1 MIFKS
6 CCRRLGAT
14 GMLLLLSVAAPAQ
27 QKDEPIKL
35 ESTLVLVDAIV
46 LSRKTNTAVGDLKRD
61 DFKIEEDGK
70 RQAITHFSREG
81 LPLSVV
87 LLLDISGSMYPVIDE
102 LQRTALDAL
111 SRLKPQDKVA
121 LMVFAN
127 RPRLVSDL
135 TTDHKI
141 IAEKLDDLLDEASSI
156 GSWTFINSGL
166 LGAARYLRAN
176 TTATERRAIVLITD
190 DVDTSSA
197 GWESARKTVERELFE
212 TGATLCAITFGP
224 GGGVKSKVIRAGA
237 TAAIT
242 VAAPGLGAILIASRL
257 LGRLKP
263 TRGSAKYYA
272 ERTGGVAVEAKRDEA
287 ALHFAGVLELLRT
300 RYTFGYAPADTTPDG
315 RFREISVTLSDR
327 AKKEKGDV
335 RVLARRG
342 YYIRKEFDPRTYRIK
357 NN

>member
-1 MIFKS
+1 MFKS
-6 CCRRLGAT
+6 RRTKLVAIAVS
-14 GMLLLLSVAAPAQ
+14 LLLSGARAQ
-27 QKDEPIKL
+27 QRDEPIKL
-35 ESTLVLVDAIV
+35 EANLVLVDAIV
-46 LSRKTNTAVGDLKRD
+46 LSRKTNTVVGDLTRD
-61 DFKIEEDGK
+61 DFRIEEDGK
-70 RQAITHFSREG
+70 KQAITHFSREEI
-81 LPLSVV
+81 PLSVL
-87 LLLDISGSMYPVIDE
+87 LLLDISGSMYPIIDE

-127 RPRLVSDL
+127 KPRLVSDL

-141 IAEKLDDLLDEASSI
+141 IAEKLDDLLDTASSV

-176 TTATERRAIVLITD
+176 TSPTERRAIVLITD

-212 TGATLCAITFGP
+212 TGATLCAITFGSS
-224 GGGVKSKVIRAGA
+224 GGIKSKAIRAGA

-242 VAAPGLGAILIASRL
+242 MAAPGLGAAIIASRL
-257 LGRLKP
+257 LGRLKS

-272 ERTGGVAVEAKRDEA
+272 ERTGGVAVDAKRDEA

-300 RYTFGYAPADTTPDG
+300 RYTFGYAPATATPDG
-315 RFREISVTLSDR
+315 RFREISVTVNER
-327 AKKEKGDV
+327 ARKEKGDM

-342 YYIRKEFDPRTYRIK
+342 YYIRKEFDPRTYRVK
-357 NN
+357 ND